1 MSEHDPAE
9 QISDALARLR
19 WRGGPMRPMLHGH
32 RQDGHQHDG
41 HPHEA
46 HSHVGHHHGDGAH
59 EGHGHDH
66 GHLHARRGPGGPA
79 LRRLLWVLAASDVP
93 LSVSDIAERIGVD
106 QPRAS
111 RLVAQAVEFG
121 FVRRE
126 ADPEDARRIRIVPT
140 GEGTE
145 MANRLR
151 GQRGEA
157 VREALAGFSE
167 TEQQQLAT
175 LLERLA
181 DAWPSENVRGRL

>member
-1 MSEHDPAE
+1 MLKDLDPVLSA
-9 QISDALARLR
+9 D
-19 WRGGPMRPMLHGH
+19 
-32 RQDGHQHDG
+32 
-41 HPHEA
+41 
-46 HSHVGHHHGDGAH
+46 
-59 EGHGHDH
+59 
-66 GHLHARRGPGGPA
+66 
-79 LRRLLWVLAASDVP
+79 LLWVLAASDVP

>member
-9 QISDALARLR
+9 LISDALARLR
-19 WRGGPMRPMLHGH
+19 WRGGAGRLVLHEP
-32 RQDGHQHDG
+32 RRDG
-41 HPHEA
+41 HPRA
-46 HSHVGHHHGDGAH
+46 NRSHAGHLHGEGAH
-59 EGHGHDH
+59 EGHDHAHDH
-66 GHLHARRGPGGPA
+66 GHGRRGPGGPA
-79 LRRLLWVLAASDVP
+79 LRRLLWVLASSDAP

-140 GEGTE
+140 GEGAE
-145 MANRLR
+145 MAERLR
-151 GQRGEA
+151 GQRGDA

-167 TEQQQLAT
+167 ADRAQLAE
-175 LLERLA
+175 LLGRLA
-181 DAWPSENVRGRL
+181 DAWPNENVRGRL